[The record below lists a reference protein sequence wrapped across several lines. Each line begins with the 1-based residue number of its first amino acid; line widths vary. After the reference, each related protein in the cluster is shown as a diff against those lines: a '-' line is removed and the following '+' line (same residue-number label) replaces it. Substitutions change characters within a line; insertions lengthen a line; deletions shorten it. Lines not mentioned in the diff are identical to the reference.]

1 MNISIL
7 LPFKENYAN
16 KGAGAVSLFVNDIV
30 RESIYKKT
38 IMVYGNTKY
47 KKYLSSNYK
56 NIKFDK
62 NFLQSSNY
70 QYIENF
76 IKFNDATNSD
86 LIEVHNRPKYINQI
100 RKKYSNKIFLYF
112 HNDPLS
118 MNGSKTSSERV
129 QLLNVA
135 DKLIFNSEWC
145 RDRYFID
152 LENKK
157 ELLNKTTI
165 CFQSAEKIKVNFKEK
180 KKIISFVGKLN
191 RAKGYDIFGNAIIKI
206 LDKHPSWSAK
216 VYGDEPREKLIFK
229 HKNLKMLGFKD
240 NKKILEDLKKVSISV
255 VCSRWEEPF
264 GRTSL
269 EAASRGSAVI
279 ISNRGGLKET
289 TNEAIILKNLN
300 PDTLYNAINQLII
313 DEKKLLFVQKKNY
326 KNFKLTHSFVS
337 KIIDNL
343 RANCVKKDYLNL
355 FNINKNNPL
364 KIIHITNFNRRFNGR
379 LQYNT
384 SRRLNN
390 GLIRLG
396 HNVLTVSDRDIVHE
410 NKRIMDISGKN
421 SLQNIFIE
429 NTNNFKADCLILGH
443 ADGVTEETLE
453 IIKEKNKNLKICQW
467 FLDPLG
473 KKGPDYLKNNK
484 RISSKIDYMDATFLT
499 SCPSVLS
506 TKIDNSYFM
515 PNPSDS
521 SFEILKNYKTE
532 CQNDVF
538 FAMSHGVHRGHLKR
552 GKFDRREIIINK
564 LKKNNKKIIFDIYG
578 MNNIQPVWGDMFINA
593 ISNSSMAINLS
604 RGDPVK
610 YYSSDRI
617 AQLMGNGLLTFI
629 DQKTCFNDF
638 FSKDEIILYKDLD
651 DLSYKLNKYKKD
663 YKVAKK
669 IAKNGRNAYL
679 KKFNSMIVADFILS
693 KTLGYKSKYKFSWEN
708 K

>member
-1 MNISIL
+1 MNICIL
-7 LPFKENYAN
+7 LPFKENYAS

-30 RESIYKKT
+30 RESIYEKT
-38 IMVYGNTKY
+38 TMVYGNTKY
-47 KKYLSSNYK
+47 KKFLSPNYK
-56 NIKFDK
+56 SVEFDQ

-70 QYIENF
+70 QYVESF
-76 IKFNDATNSD
+76 IKFNDVRNSD

-112 HNDPLS
+112 HNDPLA
-118 MNGSKTSSERV
+118 MNGSKTSLERM
-129 QLLNVA
+129 QLLNIT
-135 DKLIFNSEWC
+135 DKLIFNSMWC
-145 RDRYFID
+145 RDRYFIN

-157 ELLNKTTI
+157 ELLKKTTI
-165 CFQSAEKIKVNFKEK
+165 CFQSADKIKVNFKEK

-191 RAKGYDIFGNAIIKI
+191 RAKGYDIFGKAIIKI

-240 NKKILEDLKKVSISV
+240 NKTILEDLKKVSISV

-289 TNEAIILKNLN
+289 SNEAIILKNLN
-300 PDTLYNAINQLII
+300 PDYLYNIINQLII
-313 DEKKLLFVQKKNY
+313 DKKKLLFVQKKNY

-343 RANCVKKDYLNL
+343 RANCVKKNYLNL

-410 NKRIMDISGKN
+410 NKGIIDISGKN

-443 ADGVTEETLE
+443 ADGVTEETLG

-484 RISSKIDYMDATFLT
+484 RILSKIDFMDATFLT

-506 TKIDNSYFM
+506 TKIDNSHFM
-515 PNPSDS
+515 PNPCDP

-538 FAMSHGVHRGHLKR
+538 FAMSHGVHRGQLKR
-552 GKFDRREIIINK
+552 GKFDRRETFINK
-564 LKKNNKKIIFDIYG
+564 LKKKNKKIIFDIYG

-629 DQKTCFNDF
+629 DQKTCFKDF
-638 FSKDEIILYKDLD
+638 FSKDEIIFYKDLN

-663 YKVAKK
+663 YKIAKK

-679 KKFNSMIVADFILS
+679 KRFNSMIVSDFILS

>member
-7 LPFKENYAN
+7 LPYKENYSN

-30 RESIYKKT
+30 RESIYRKT
-38 IMVYGNTKY
+38 ITIYGNTKY
-47 KKYLSSNYK
+47 KKYLSLNYK
-56 NIKFDK
+56 NIKFKK

-70 QYIENF
+70 EYVESF
-76 IKFNDATNSD
+76 IKFSGVANSD

-112 HNDPLS
+112 HNDPLA
-118 MNGSKTSSERV
+118 MNGSKTSLERV
-129 QLLNVA
+129 QLLNIV
-135 DKLIFNSEWC
+135 DKLIFNSKWC
-145 RDRYFID
+145 RDRFFIN
-152 LENKK
+152 LKK
-157 ELLNKTTI
+157 KNESLNKTAI
-165 CFQSAEKIKVNFKEK
+165 CFQSAEKTKINFKEK

-206 LDKHPSWSAK
+206 LDKHPSWFAK

-240 NKKILEDLKKVSISV
+240 NKQILEDLKKVSISV

-279 ISNRGGLKET
+279 ISNRGGLTET
-289 TNEAIILKNLN
+289 TKGAIILKDL
-300 PDTLYNAINQLII
+300 DTSTLYNAINQLII

-326 KNFKLTHSFVS
+326 KNFKLTHLFVS

-343 RANCVKKDYLNL
+343 RINCAKKDYLSL

-410 NKRIMDISGKN
+410 NKRILDISGKN
-421 SLQNIFIE
+421 SLQDIFIE
-429 NTNNFKADCLILGH
+429 NTNNFKADCLVLGH
-443 ADGVTEETLE
+443 ADAVTEETLE
-453 IIKEKNKNLKICQW
+453 IIKEKNKNIKICQW

-473 KKGPDYLKNNK
+473 KKGPDHLKNNK
-484 RISSKIDYMDATFLT
+484 RILSKIDYMDATFLT

-506 TKIDNSYFM
+506 TKINNSHFI

-521 SFEILKNYKTE
+521 SFEILKNYKKE

-538 FAMSHGVHRGHLKR
+538 FAMSHGVHRGELKK
-552 GKFDRREIIINK
+552 GKFDKREIIINT
-564 LKKNNKKIIFDIYG
+564 LKKKNKKIIFDIYG

-604 RGDPVK
+604 RGEPVK

-638 FSKDEIILYKDLD
+638 FSKNEVIFYKNLD
-651 DLSYKLNKYKKD
+651 DLSYKLNKFKRD
-663 YKVAKK
+663 RKVAKK
-669 IAKNGRNAYL
+669 IAKNGRDAYL

-693 KTLGYKSKYKFSWEN
+693 KTLDYKSKYKFSWEN